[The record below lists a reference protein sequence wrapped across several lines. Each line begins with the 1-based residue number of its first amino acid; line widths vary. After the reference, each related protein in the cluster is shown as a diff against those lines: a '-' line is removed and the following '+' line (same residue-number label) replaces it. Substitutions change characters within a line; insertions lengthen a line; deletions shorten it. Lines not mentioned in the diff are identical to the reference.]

1 MKISI
6 KFVLTACAIV
16 FSTAAGVGRATA
28 STDVPT
34 GSAGTVAAVVTD
46 NTGTTPLQSGEHCCP
61 ANAPYHDEG
70 DHSCW
75 RTADAC
81 AHHGGGDHHEDCH
94 YDPCGHQH

>member
-6 KFVLTACAIV
+6 KFVMMACTIV
-16 FSTAAGVGRATA
+16 FASATGVGRATA
-28 STDVPT
+28 SSGEPL
-34 GSAGTVAAVVTD
+34 GSATVATGVVPD
-46 NTGTTPLQSGEHCCP
+46 NSVATPLQSGGHCCP
-61 ANAPYHDEG
+61 ADAPYHDEG

-75 RTADAC
+75 RSADAC